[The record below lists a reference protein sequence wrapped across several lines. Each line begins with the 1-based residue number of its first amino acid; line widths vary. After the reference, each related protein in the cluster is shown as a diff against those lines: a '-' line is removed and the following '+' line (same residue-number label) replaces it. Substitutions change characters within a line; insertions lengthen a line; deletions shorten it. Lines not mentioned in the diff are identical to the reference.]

1 MAAAAMHSLRD
12 LPHKLRKA
20 SQSNSNDPPMPS
32 SQSTR
37 HPSLTPTESR
47 QERHEHEHEKKQ
59 ILHWEAD
66 KHTLAPEEIVK
77 RGEDK
82 HVGWSSHRLRLD
94 DFELLKTLGTGQ

>member
-1 MAAAAMHSLRD
+1 MAAAAMHTLRD

-20 SQSNSNDPPMPS
+20 SQSNNNDPPTPS
-32 SQSTR
+32 QPRR
-37 HPSLTPTESR
+37 HASITPTESR

-66 KHTLAPEEIVK
+66 KHTLAPEEIAK

-94 DFELLKTLGTGQ
+94 DFDLLKTLGTG